1 MIAAIFSVFVFSLES
16 LLFDVVLSDL
26 EDPLLFSFEVLLSDF
41 EEFLD
46 SSLFAL
52 LSLVLTVE
60 EFEDVVIIG
69 CDESGIEQTFDFS
82 SVLKHF
88 LIQPTKDENE
98 HFEPD
103 EVRELLLAK
112 LR

>member
-60 EFEDVVIIG
+60 EFEDVV
-69 CDESGIEQTFDFS
+69 D
-82 SVLKHF
+82 SVDVL
-88 LIQPTKDENE
+88 LG
-98 HFEPD
+98 
-103 EVRELLLAK
+103 ELSELPGK
-112 LR
+112 EYW

>member
-1 MIAAIFSVFVFSLES
+1 MPSKLQLKISYG
-16 LLFDVVLSDL
+16 DL
-26 EDPLLFSFEVLLSDF
+26 PIHGGGKG
-41 EEFLD
+41 
-46 SSLFAL
+46 
-52 LSLVLTVE
+52 LVDRICRHRE

>member
-1 MIAAIFSVFVFSLES
+1 ME
-16 LLFDVVLSDL
+16 DL
-26 EDPLLFSFEVLLSDF
+26 PIHGGGKG
-41 EEFLD
+41 
-46 SSLFAL
+46 
-52 LSLVLTVE
+52 LVDRICRHRE

-69 CDESGIEQTFDFS
+69 CDESGIEQNNLIFS
-82 SVLKHF
+82 SVLKINF
-88 LIQPTKDENE
+88 FIQTNQKMKMR